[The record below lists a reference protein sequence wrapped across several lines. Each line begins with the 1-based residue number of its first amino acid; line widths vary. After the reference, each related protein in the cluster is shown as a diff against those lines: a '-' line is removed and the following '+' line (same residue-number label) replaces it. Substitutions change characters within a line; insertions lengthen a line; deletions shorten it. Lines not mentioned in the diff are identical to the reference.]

1 MFTLEERRVACRKHG
16 ILHHSYSSLTLY
28 RADPALWVA
37 RYLFNVK
44 GEMSLDVFRGTCSE
58 YAMEQALKNNL
69 STQEAVK
76 VALEKFEEETKPKA
90 ISQQTFDPEKIED
103 TKNWI
108 AGHTTSR
115 KEYAG
120 HVKLGLEELKK
131 YGELTRTQEKIH
143 TKLDNIATPI
153 IGYKDF
159 SFDGIGIDVDLK
171 CTKKIPSE
179 IPADHRIQGALYA
192 KASGNRGQRFM
203 YVSKDKC
210 VAYDLDQEQ
219 SATAIRTATGIALA
233 LENFLC
239 LSEDKNELKTIVAP
253 DYANFRWSPNSINQ
267 AQEIFG
273 F

>member
-1 MFTLEERRVACRKHG
+1 MFTLEERRVASRKHG

-69 STQEAVK
+69 STEEAVK

-219 SATAIRTATGIALA
+219 TATAIRTATGIALA